1 MEDLPLVE
9 KYRPKSLDDI
19 IGNKN
24 EINFLKKFIKKNII
38 PNIIINGNPGTGKTS
53 SIIVFIKNYLG
64 DDYVNNCL
72 ELNASDDR
80 GIDSV
85 RNKITIFSKKKIKN
99 NKLKIVL
106 LDEADNMTNLAQYS
120 LKRIIENF
128 RENTRFFF
136 TCNSIEN
143 IIKSL
148 QNECLIMNF
157 GDIENNDI
165 FNLIKKISK
174 LENINISDDS
184 IKSIIKI
191 KNIKNDIRNIINIL
205 ETIIGNFS
213 SKKRIENKDIIEFLN
228 KPSPDLIILILQKL
242 INKEL
247 DISIEM
253 IIKIKNNG
261 YNNFD
266 ILNSLNNEIINLP
279 INNKIKSDC
288 ITLISKHIEIYFRGF
303 DSKLQLITVIIKLF
317 DIINEIKQYELV

>member
-1 MEDLPLVE
+1 MDDLPLIE
-9 KYRPKSLDDI
+9 KYRPKNLDDI

-24 EINFLKKFIKKNII
+24 EIKFLKKFIDKNII

-53 SIIVFIKNYLG
+53 SILVFIKKYLG
-64 DDYVNNCL
+64 DDYENNCL

-128 RENTRFFF
+128 RDNTRFFF

-148 QNECLIMNF
+148 QSECLIMNF
-157 GDIENNDI
+157 GNIEINDI
-165 FNLIKKISK
+165 FNLVKKISK
-174 LENINISDDS
+174 LEKMNISDES
-184 IKSIIKI
+184 INSIIKI
-191 KNIKNDIRNIINIL
+191 KNIKNDIRNILNIL
-205 ETIIGNFS
+205 ETIIGNFN
-213 SKKRIENKDIIEFLN
+213 SKKRIENKDIVEFLN
-228 KPSPDLIILILQKL
+228 RPSPDLILHILDKL

-247 DISIEM
+247 EIAM
-253 IIKIKNNG
+253 KIIIDIKNNG
-261 YNNFD
+261 FNNFD
-266 ILNSLNNEIINLP
+266 ILNSLNNEIINLK
-279 INNKIKSDC
+279 IDSKIKSDC
-288 ITLISKHIEIYFRGF
+288 ITLISQHIEIYFRGF
-303 DSKLQLITVIIKLF
+303 DSKLQLLTVIIKLF

>member
-1 MEDLPLVE
+1 MDDLPLIE
-9 KYRPKSLDDI
+9 KYRPKLLDDI

-24 EINFLKKFIKKNII
+24 EIDFLKKFIEKNII

-53 SIIVFIKNYLG
+53 SIIVFIKKYLG
-64 DDYVNNCL
+64 EDFEHNCL

-99 NKLKIVL
+99 NKFKIVL

-157 GDIENNDI
+157 GNIEFSSI
-165 FNLIKKISK
+165 FNLVKKISEQ
-174 LENINISDDS
+174 ENINISDES
-184 IKSIIKI
+184 INSIIKI
-191 KNIKNDIRNIINIL
+191 KNIKNDIRTIINVL
-205 ETIIGNFS
+205 ETIMGNFN
-213 SKKRIENKDIIEFLN
+213 SKKKIENKDIIEFLN
-228 KPSPDLIILILQKL
+228 KPSPDLIISILKKL

-247 DISIEM
+247 EDA
-253 IIKIKNNG
+253 IKIIIGIKKNG
-261 YNNFD
+261 FNNFD
-266 ILNSLNNEIINLP
+266 ILSALNNEIINLK
-279 INNKIKSDC
+279 IDNEIKSDC

-303 DSKLQLITVIIKLF
+303 DSKLQLLTVIIKLF
-317 DIINEIKQYELV
+317 DIINEIKQFELI

>member
-1 MEDLPLVE
+1 MDDLPLIE
-9 KYRPKSLDDI
+9 KYRPKLLDDI

-24 EINFLKKFIKKNII
+24 EIDFLKKFIEKNII

-53 SIIVFIKNYLG
+53 SIIVFIKKYLG
-64 DDYVNNCL
+64 KDFEHNCL

-99 NKLKIVL
+99 NKFKIVL

-157 GDIENNDI
+157 GNIEFSSI
-165 FNLIKKISK
+165 FNLVKKISER
-174 LENINISDDS
+174 ENINISDES
-184 IKSIIKI
+184 INSIIKI
-191 KNIKNDIRNIINIL
+191 KNIKNDIRTIINVL
-205 ETIIGNFS
+205 ETIMGNFN
-213 SKKRIENKDIIEFLN
+213 SKKKIENKDIIEFLN
-228 KPSPDLIILILQKL
+228 KPSPDLIISILKKL

-247 DISIEM
+247 EDA
-253 IIKIKNNG
+253 IKIIIGIKKNG
-261 YNNFD
+261 FNNFD
-266 ILNSLNNEIINLP
+266 ILSALNNEIINLK
-279 INNKIKSDC
+279 IDNEIKSDC

-303 DSKLQLITVIIKLF
+303 DSKLQLLTVIIKLF
-317 DIINEIKQYELV
+317 DIINEIKQFELI